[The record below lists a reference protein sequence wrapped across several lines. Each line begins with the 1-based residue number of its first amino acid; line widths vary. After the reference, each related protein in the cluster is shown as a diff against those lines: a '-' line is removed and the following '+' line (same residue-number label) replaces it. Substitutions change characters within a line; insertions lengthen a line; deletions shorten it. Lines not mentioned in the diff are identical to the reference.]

1 MHMVATSQRF
11 LLATLPRTYT
21 LHTCVCLLTVCVCVE
36 NQVEIAGYYS
46 LPEVIL
52 SVLLEGEEYMV

>member
-21 LHTCVCLLTVCVCVE
+21 LHTCVCLLTVCVCVRKIK
-36 NQVEIAGYYS
+36 VEIGYYS

-52 SVLLEGEEYMV
+52 SVLLEDEEYMV